1 MRVVVFQYQS
11 LGRTHM
17 KNLLL
22 NINDE
27 VAITLKDITDF
38 IGVQHSKAMEKVLKL
53 AEEPDFGSVV
63 KMDSQYESGKGR
75 VDTIQTLLLTKNQ
88 AIAAAARLNNRM
100 LMQLIKYLEEM
111 EQKVALGLK
120 EIEQFLPIGGY
131 LEENPNGQLKT
142 KVVRAYYRVD
152 KTDPIAILVQRRY
165 DLQKK
170 LNGFFQDEMI
180 LEIEKVNYELKLLE
194 STE

>member
-1 MRVVVFQYQS
+1 
-11 LGRTHM
+11 M

-180 LEIEKVNYELKLLE
+180 LEIEKVDYELKLLE